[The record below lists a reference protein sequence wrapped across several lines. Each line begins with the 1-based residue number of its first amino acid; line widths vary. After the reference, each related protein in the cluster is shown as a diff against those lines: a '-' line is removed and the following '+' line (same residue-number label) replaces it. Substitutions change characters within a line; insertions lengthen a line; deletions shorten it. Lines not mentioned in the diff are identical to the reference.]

1 MRYAIVEDQ
10 KPDDQNPVDRIPQEP
25 DMPLSPTLPNILT
38 ALSLSATVLLAG
50 CEGLGQKYHDTRV
63 MRVAHVPHAALD
75 IVTANGSIKAEQE
88 SREDVSIE
96 VELYGYDAERLDFA
110 TVLANRQGDG
120 TLRVSID
127 WPGGKRRDGEGA
139 KIKVYIPDAHNIKAK
154 SSNGAVALIG
164 LAGEAY
170 ISTTNGPVTIQGHKG
185 NIDANTTNGSIN
197 IENSNGN
204 IRFDSSNARVQ
215 ISNAQGE
222 VQGDTSNGSIYI
234 STANGASGPIRVRTS
249 NGRVELDLGYGY
261 EGVLGIK
268 TSNGR
273 IKTEGLTDARLVESS
288 NNSLKLKMGNSDEIS
303 AVQTSN
309 ASVRVH
315 GRSDN

>member
-1 MRYAIVEDQ
+1 MSQR
-10 KPDDQNPVDRIPQEP
+10 PQEL
-25 DMPLSPTLPNILT
+25 DMPLSPALPSILT

-50 CEGLGQKYHDTRV
+50 CEGIGQKYHDTRV
-63 MRVAHVPHAALD
+63 MRVAHVPNKALD

-88 SREDVSIE
+88 AREDVSIE

-139 KIKVYIPDAHNIKAK
+139 KIKVYIPDAHDVSAK
-154 SSNGAVALIG
+154 TSNGAIALLG
-164 LAGEAY
+164 LDGEAY
-170 ISTTNGPVTIQGHKG
+170 VSTSNAPVTIHNHDGD
-185 NIDANTTNGSIN
+185 IDANTSNGSIN
-197 IENSNGN
+197 IENASGN

-215 ISNAQGE
+215 ISDAQGE

-234 STANGASGPIRVRTS
+234 STADGASGPIRVRTS

-288 NNSLKLKMGNSDEIS
+288 NNSLKLQMGNSDEIS

-315 GRSDN
+315 GRSGN

>member
-1 MRYAIVEDQ
+1 
-10 KPDDQNPVDRIPQEP
+10 
-25 DMPLSPTLPNILT
+25 MPLSATLPNILT
-38 ALSLSATVLLAG
+38 ALSLSATILLAG

-110 TVLANRQGDG
+110 SVLANRQGDG
-120 TLRVSID
+120 TLRISID

-170 ISTTNGPVTIQGHKG
+170 ISTSNGPVTIQGHKG
-185 NIDANTTNGSIN
+185 NIDAKTSNGSIN

-215 ISNAQGE
+215 ISDAQGE

-249 NGRVELDLGYGY
+249 NGRIELDLGYGY

-273 IKTEGLTDARLVESS
+273 IKTEGLSDARLVESS

>member
-1 MRYAIVEDQ
+1 MSFLPA
-10 KPDDQNPVDRIPQEP
+10 
-25 DMPLSPTLPNILT
+25 SPNLLAAL
-38 ALSLSATVLLAG
+38 ALSSTVLLSG

-63 MRVAHVPHAALD
+63 MRVAHIPYSALD

-88 SREDVSIE
+88 ARDDVSIE

-110 TVLANRQGDG
+110 TVNANRQGDN
-120 TLRVSID
+120 TLRITID
-127 WPGGKRRDGEGA
+127 WPGGKRTTGEGA
-139 KIKVYIPDAHNIKAK
+139 KIKVFTPGAQNISAK
-154 SSNGAVALIG
+154 TSNGAVALLG
-164 LAGEAY
+164 LDGEAY
-170 ISTTNGPVTIQGHKG
+170 ISTSNAPVTIQNHNG
-185 NIDANTTNGSIN
+185 NIDAKTSNGSIN
-197 IENSNGN
+197 IESSSGD
-204 IRFDSSNARVQ
+204 IRFDSSNGRVQ
-215 ISNAQGE
+215 ISDAQGV

-288 NNSLKLKMGNSDEIS
+288 NNSLKLQMGNSDEIS